1 MSRARIV
8 VGAVMAVAVA
18 ASVSL
23 GEVNYWDKIEGLLIA
38 ADKSPDAAKAADAY
52 LRSLSQEQLIL
63 AARQCST
70 AMIEKFPPSEWDMAG
85 SSLGFFYQY
94 YPMAEGGLANLEP
107 LWRELDKEGGNAF
120 WQRSLVHLLTSAWRE
135 KYTHEQAIEMVK
147 RLGDIFADTRN
158 SIHVRSK
165 IPLSLAHFIAAERER
180 TATAKLQDEEFSK
193 LIAKT
198 SHDFMRI
205 FGELTTPV
213 TLKREILAL

>member
-94 YPMAEGGLANLEP
+94 YPMAEGGLAN
-107 LWRELDKEGGNAF
+107 
-120 WQRSLVHLLTSAWRE
+120 
-135 KYTHEQAIEMVK
+135 
-147 RLGDIFADTRN
+147 
-158 SIHVRSK
+158 
-165 IPLSLAHFIAAERER
+165 
-180 TATAKLQDEEFSK
+180 
-193 LIAKT
+193 
-198 SHDFMRI
+198 
-205 FGELTTPV
+205 
-213 TLKREILAL
+213 